1 MTGFDIFSAIGNIGE
16 DLLEE
21 SEETAELGARFAPAA
36 VFNEAKRFG
45 TSHMPMLAAAA
56 CLALFAFGLRHISHD
71 AGIEQPV
78 PSDGL
83 NSITTYSA
91 PSFSDLVSDTT
102 ETTAVTAEIE
112 VTEMTET
119 AAAETYTETQIETE
133 FSETA
138 AAVTTTAETT
148 STADTEKITRETT
161 KAATVTAVTTE
172 ETQEPFITET
182 EAPEYDESIYFPYF
196 PWETG
201 IPESRTETE
210 FTQKPPV
217 TGNDT
222 ASGDEASVEGD
233 DEAVDASDDDD
244 VDNTTEVTP
253 AYIFLDYGGKQYTRT
268 GESFERSELTFL
280 AVGEIYNALP
290 NGQRE
295 GISCEIYKIN
305 DMSGNYMLAVSVNGD
320 DYAGF
325 RNFSYKP
332 NSLSEYAADT
342 NFLNENYFTTVR
354 AEKAD
359 GSGYTEYSLP
369 DLRQALERLILS
381 VPDAAAVDHDMPTDV
396 RKYVVHSGYYAR
408 AAVCENGYIFI
419 GGETYYIGAEYAAAF
434 ISYIENNSVKT
445 EFSYSSAPDG
455 EIIDKE
461 EYDFE
466 DPN

>member
-1 MTGFDIFSAIGNIGE
+1 MTGFDIFSAVGNIGE

-21 SEETAELGARFAPAA
+21 SEEASERGTRFAPAA
-36 VFNEAKRFG
+36 VFGRVKRFG

-56 CLALFAFGLRHISHD
+56 CLALFAFGLRHIYYDS
-71 AGIEQPV
+71 GIEQPV

-102 ETTAVTAEIE
+102 ETTAVTAETE
-112 VTEMTET
+112 VTETTET
-119 AAAETYTETQIETE
+119 ASAETYTETQSETE
-133 FSETA
+133 FSDTA
-138 AAVTTTAETT
+138 AAVTTYAETT
-148 STADTEKITRETT
+148 STADTEKTSRKTTRKE
-161 KAATVTAVTTE
+161 TVTAAATE

-182 EAPEYDESIYFPYF
+182 EAPEYDESIYYPFF

-201 IPESRTETE
+201 IPEIGTETA
-210 FTQKPPV
+210 FPPKPPV
-217 TGNDT
+217 TGSVTTNHYD
-222 ASGDEASVEGD
+222 ASVEGD
-233 DEAVDASDDDD
+233 DEAVDEDDDDD

-305 DMSGNYMLAVSVNGD
+305 DMSENYMLAVSVNGD

-354 AEKAD
+354 ADTAD
-359 GSGYTEYSLP
+359 GLGYTVYSLP

-381 VPDAAAVDHDMPTDV
+381 VPDAAAIDYDMPTDV

-408 AAVCENGYIFI
+408 ATVCENGYIFI

-434 ISYIENNSVKT
+434 ISYIENNSEKT
-445 EFSYSSAPDG
+445 EFSYSSSVPNEDV
-455 EIIDKE
+455 IDDVIE
-461 EYDFE
+461 
-466 DPN
+466 PN